1 MRSSRACVAG
11 ISPDEF
17 SLGLHLF
24 GHPAVGNG
32 KPILRA
38 VRIPRP
44 THFVYG
50 PVGDAP
56 RPAWVPVSP
65 NRRAKWLTFQ
75 IANSILLFPMPVETA
90 SRYEQDLAF
99 VQRVLVGEPPA
110 ASELRSRYH
119 GKLVGVLRAR
129 GANPTEADD
138 LVADL
143 WTDCFAPRGN
153 RQTLLT
159 KYQGRCALESW
170 LLTVATNRLV
180 DLKRRQSFRVEVS
193 QSPDSPEDFF
203 DRRAQPEKR
212 TSEKPLLNL
221 LRAAIQRAFARQD
234 EEAILMLKLV
244 HLHQLT
250 QREISRMWGWHE
262 SKVSRTLEVTRQS
275 VAKA

>member
-1 MRSSRACVAG
+1 
-11 ISPDEF
+11 
-17 SLGLHLF
+17 
-24 GHPAVGNG
+24 
-32 KPILRA
+32 
-38 VRIPRP
+38 
-44 THFVYG
+44 
-50 PVGDAP
+50 
-56 RPAWVPVSP
+56 
-65 NRRAKWLTFQ
+65 
-75 IANSILLFPMPVETA
+75 MPVETA
-90 SRYEQDLAF
+90 SRHEQDLAF
-99 VQRVLVGEPPA
+99 VQRVLASEAPA

-129 GANPTEADD
+129 GASQTEAED

-180 DLKRRQSFRVEVS
+180 DLKRRQSFRVDVS
-193 QSPDSPEDFF
+193 SSTSDSPEDFF
-203 DRRAQPEKR
+203 DRRPQPEKP

-221 LRAAIQRAFARQD
+221 LHGAIQRAFAKQD
-234 EEAILMLKLV
+234 EDAVLMLKLV

-275 VAKA
+275 VAKIILVELKKVDPWLELRWEDFVELCAGSADVF